1 MSYEIFCLTLFLS
14 TAIIPFVLLAFLVL
28 TGINYLADRK
38 KVKEEK

>member
-14 TAIIPFVLLAFLVL
+14 TAIIPFALLAFLAL

-38 KVKEEK
+38 KVKEGK

>member
-14 TAIIPFVLLAFLVL
+14 TAIIPFALLAFLVL
-28 TGINYLADRK
+28 TGINYLADSK